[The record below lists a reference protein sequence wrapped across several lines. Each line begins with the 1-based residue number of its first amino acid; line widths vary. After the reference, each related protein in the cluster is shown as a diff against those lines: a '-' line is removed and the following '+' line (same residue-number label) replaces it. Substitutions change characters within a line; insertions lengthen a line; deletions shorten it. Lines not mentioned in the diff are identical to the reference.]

1 MIIHILMYRKTDV
14 VFASIIPYHVL
25 AYKKDLTCHGRIP
38 DIDLARDCKG
48 FYGTGICP
56 VDW

>member
-1 MIIHILMYRKTDV
+1 M
-14 VFASIIPYHVL
+14 VFSPPIIPYHVL
-25 AYKKDLTCHGRIP
+25 AYKINLTCHDRIP